1 MCFALSKFK
10 NRNNLY
16 VLFNKLIKVAFVC
29 FAALLVL
36 SCGGGGGGGGGSVVA
51 FNDTSGYHNGGDAGG
66 WGSAGGGSFSSGS
79 SDGLL
84 FEAFPPF
91 FSPIDHIDMSLMVN
105 GSPVELTGL
114 NESTPS
120 DVLDVSNGDQ
130 ISGTAV
136 ITLADGTTR
145 NATLSTTTIGLTNKL
160 ALVVEYKYK
169 LIDSAPDSSSQV
181 EGTYMFATGINV
193 SSITWMRGSDPVEGW
208 KTDSGTP
215 YAAGGT
221 INGIKG
227 DIILTAFYPE
237 LYNYTLIDGAGNAS
251 NVTGTYTFASGI
263 DVSSITW
270 TADGTTTGTAVSDW
284 KSDTGTV
291 YSPDANGKIT
301 GIIGDIIL
309 TSRYPLGWDMSEG
322 TLYRYGTGANLYTST
337 SIGVTGGSGNY
348 TAVSSSDALIPT
360 VSGST
365 VLVSVNSAYGSTAGQ
380 TVTGTDSA
388 SGAAITI
395 TISDDSGSARDV
407 TIRLKDC
414 VINDA
419 AYGLMQNSNITASFT
434 PSIPT
439 NGIVNGDTIGSS
451 ISSSAFRG
459 NAKISSLTLPSTITT
474 ISAGTMTGTHPY
486 ANAQGAFSGS
496 SITTLT
502 ATGLRTIG
510 NGAFTNSSISTINLS
525 NVTSIGRYAFTGCT
539 GLSSVNLSS
548 VTTLSSSAFADCS
561 TLSSVTWW
569 GASGP
574 STIPERAFDG
584 TALTSASFASFPS
597 SVTTIGSKAFANT
610 GITDL
615 SWLCD
620 TSVNTIADDAF
631 EGCSLSE
638 LTVPGTI
645 TDITSVMPK
654 FKNLGITDVSFSGLT
669 TVGANT
675 FKDFADLETITIT
688 GSELVMY
695 AVPSGPDASRSKWA
709 SSSFANCSSLR
720 TIDCTSCSEVH
731 YTGGVLPSSGT
742 FATSGVVKL
751 GTSLSRLVLGA
762 CSVQPGLH
770 FEYVGNS
777 AALLP
782 GGSVSTETY
791 GGSSVSNG
799 VKVHCQSDD
808 VWLQWSDASLT
819 WSVTT
824 AP

>member
-36 SCGGGGGGGGGSVVA
+36 SCGGGGGGGGIVA
-51 FNDTSGYHNGGDAGG
+51 FQSEPQMHNGGDAGG
-66 WGSAGGGSFSSGS
+66 WAGTGGGSFSSGS

-160 ALVVEYKYK
+160 ALVV
-169 LIDSAPDSSSQV
+169 
-181 EGTYMFATGINV
+181 TYQYELVDGAGNE
-193 SSITWMRGSDPVEGW
+193 SSISGEYTSSGGISVMDISWTSTPGGGTNISSW
-208 KTDSGTP
+208 KSDSGVTYP
-215 YAAGGT
+215 AGGT
-221 INGIKG
+221 ITGIKG
-227 DIILTAFYPE
+227 D
-237 LYNYTLIDGAGNAS
+237 
-251 NVTGTYTFASGI
+251 VR
-263 DVSSITW
+263 
-270 TADGTTTGTAVSDW
+270 
-284 KSDTGTV
+284 
-291 YSPDANGKIT
+291 
-301 GIIGDIIL
+301 L

-337 SIGVTGGSGNY
+337 SIGVTGGSGTY
-348 TAVSSSDALIPT
+348 TAVSSSPALTAT

-365 VLVSVNSAYGSTAGQ
+365 VSVAVDSAYGSTVGQ
-380 TVTGTDSA
+380 TVAGTDTA
-388 SGAAITI
+388 SGAEIII
-395 TISDDSGSARDV
+395 TISDGSGSVVDV
-407 TIRLKDC
+407 PIHLKDC

-419 AYGLMQNSNITASFT
+419 TYGLMQNSNITASFT

-439 NGIVNGDTIGSS
+439 NIVNGDTIGSS

-548 VTTLSSSAFADCS
+548 VTTLSSSAFAECS
-561 TLSSVTWW
+561 GLSSVTWW

-597 SVTTIGSKAFANT
+597 IVTTIGSKAFANT
-610 GITDL
+610 GITDI
-615 SWLCD
+615 SWLFN

-638 LTVPGTI
+638 LTVPDTI
-645 TDITSVMPK
+645 TNITSVMPK

-675 FKDFADLETITIT
+675 FKDFTSLETITIT

-695 AVPSGPDASRSKWA
+695 AVPGGPDASRSKWIG
-709 SSSFANCSSLR
+709 SNIFTNCTSLQ

-731 YTGGVLPSSGT
+731 YTGGVLPNSGT

-770 FEYVGNS
+770 FEYAGNS